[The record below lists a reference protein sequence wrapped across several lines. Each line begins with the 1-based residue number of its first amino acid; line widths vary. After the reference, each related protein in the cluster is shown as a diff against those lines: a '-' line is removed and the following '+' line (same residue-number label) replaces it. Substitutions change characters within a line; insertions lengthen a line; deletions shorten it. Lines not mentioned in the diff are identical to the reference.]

1 MISIIIVLYNSK
13 FHINNCLDSIN
24 KSSIDDLYE
33 IIIVNNNPNDKYS
46 FNENLVKDN
55 NIICLSKNI
64 GYSKAINI
72 GINKSKGNIILTL
85 NPDVILQKNTINDM
99 LKILNSNHNI
109 GIVGG
114 KAHDKDML
122 FQQSSLRRFPH
133 FTIMLS
139 RFLNYFNKNFI
150 NKYNYCDIDNNCIQ
164 NVDSISGSCMLF
176 RKKMFT
182 QLKGFDERF
191 FLYFEDTDFCIR
203 AKKINYEVVF
213 VPAAYIHIKGGSL
226 TNNNYYYV
234 RIQFYLSMIKFV
246 FKYYYE
252 YKMLFIFFILIT
264 TIYLI

>member
-24 KSSIDDLYE
+24 KSSFDDLYE
-33 IIIVNNNPNDKYS
+33 IIIVNNNPFDKYS
-46 FNENLVKDN
+46 FNENLVKSN
-55 NIICLSKNI
+55 NIIYLSKNI
-64 GYSKAINI
+64 GYSKAINK

-85 NPDVILQKNTINDM
+85 NPDVILQKHTIKDM
-99 LKILNSNHNI
+99 VNILKSNPNI
-109 GIVGG
+109 GVVGG
-114 KAHDKDML
+114 KAYGKDML
-122 FQQSSLRRFPH
+122 FQESSLRRFPH

-139 RFLNYFNKNFI
+139 RLMNFFNKYFI
-150 NKYNYCDIDNNCIQ
+150 NKYNYCDIDNSIIQ

-176 RKKMFT
+176 RKKIFH

-203 AKKINYEVVF
+203 AKKLNYKVTF
-213 VPAAYIHIKGGSL
+213 VPTPYIHIKGGSI
-226 TNNNYYYV
+226 TNDNYFYV
-234 RIQFYLSMIKFV
+234 RMQFYLSMIKFV

-252 YKMLFIFFILIT
+252 YKMLFIFFILII